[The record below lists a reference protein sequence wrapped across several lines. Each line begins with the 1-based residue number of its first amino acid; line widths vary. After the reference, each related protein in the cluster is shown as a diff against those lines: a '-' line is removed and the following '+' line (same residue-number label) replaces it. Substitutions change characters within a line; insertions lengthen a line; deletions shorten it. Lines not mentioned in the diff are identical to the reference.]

1 MVAYLSPGLQANA
14 DEKLN
19 LNKLILSVTKNAVNN
34 IPLAMQEYALHI
46 GGQTHK
52 VLYRPS
58 LFYCRRLLHL
68 VSHSQGKIVLL
79 LSGPMPS
86 QGQGSGKLRV
96 FGPQLHP
103 WCSGIPIFQVLQL
116 RG

>member
-1 MVAYLSPGLQANA
+1 
-14 DEKLN
+14 
-19 LNKLILSVTKNAVNN
+19 
-34 IPLAMQEYALHI
+34 MQEYALHI